1 MLKKLMSSS
10 ITTLVASV
18 LAIGLIGYGGIRT
31 VQAAPRVLSEFYG
44 VQVKLTNI
52 DTAIVENGSIVEGP
66 DSLLQNWPANDT
78 FAIGRAFDEALA
90 VRNVGDA
97 SDGGIDEYVRV
108 TVRTY
113 WTDAEGNEL
122 KDTSLKPSYINL
134 HFLEGNGWSIDK
146 AASTPERTVLYY
158 SEILAPGETSAPFTD
173 TLAISSEVTT
183 AISGQGEFAYEGVD
197 FHISVVAD
205 AVQTHNA
212 SDAMGS
218 AWGVSR

>member
-1 MLKKLMSSS
+1 MRNKLLSSS

-52 DTAIVENGSIVEGP
+52 DTAIVENGTIVEGP
-66 DSLLQNWPANDT
+66 DSLLIGWPHDET
-78 FAIGRAFDEALA
+78 FAIGKAYDEALA
-90 VRNVGDA
+90 VKNVGDA
-97 SDGGIDEYVRV
+97 DEGGIDEYVRV

-113 WTDAEGNEL
+113 WTDAEGNEI
-122 KDTSLKPSYINL
+122 KNTSLKPQYIDL
-134 HFLEGNGWSIDK
+134 HFLEGNGWTIDK
-146 AASTPERTVLYY
+146 KASTPERTVLYY

-183 AISGQGEFAYEGVD
+183 AISGEGTFAYEGVD
-197 FHISVVAD
+197 FHIAVVAD

-212 SDAMGS
+212 DDAKSG
-218 AWGVSR
+218 AWGVSQ

>member
-1 MLKKLMSSS
+1 MLKKILNSS

-18 LAIGLIGYGGIRT
+18 LAIGLIGYGGIHT
-31 VQAAPRVLSEFYG
+31 VQAAPRVVSEYYG
-44 VQVKLTNI
+44 VQAQLANI
-52 DTAIVENGSIVEGP
+52 DTAIVENGAIVEGP
-66 DSLLQNWPANDT
+66 DALLQNWPANDT
-78 FAIGRAFDEALA
+78 FAIGKAYDEALA
-90 VRNVGDA
+90 VKNVGDA

-113 WTDAEGNEL
+113 WTDAEGKEL
-122 KDTSLKPSYINL
+122 KDTSLKPEYIRL
-134 HFLEGNGWSIDK
+134 HFVEGNGWSIDK
-146 AASTPERTVLYY
+146 KASTEERTVLYY

-183 AISGQGEFAYEGVD
+183 AISGGGTFSYEGVD